1 MQIDL
6 TPMTP
11 GRRLRVL
18 RVAGGLK
25 VWQLAARAGV
35 PQGRISELEND
46 RRPGTPEEWRRLFGA
61 LGLPPSDVTADDT
74 TPAPDA
80 PARTVAR

>member
-1 MQIDL
+1 MALDL
-6 TPMTP
+6 DRMTP

-18 RVAGGLK
+18 RVAAGLK

-46 RRPGTPEEWRRLFGA
+46 RRPGTPAEWERLRTA
-61 LGLPPSDVTADDT
+61 LEQDHNASDTA
-74 TPAPDA
+74 
-80 PARTVAR
+80 